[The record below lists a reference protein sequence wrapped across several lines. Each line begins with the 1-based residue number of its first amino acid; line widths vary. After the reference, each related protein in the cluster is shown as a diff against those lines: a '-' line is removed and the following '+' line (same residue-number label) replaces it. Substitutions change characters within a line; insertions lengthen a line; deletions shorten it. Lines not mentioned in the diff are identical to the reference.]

1 MCEANKGFIAVV
13 SKHEDLWRK
22 KTEKERENWFRRTNK
37 KKKKKKGKTRSLRG
51 YDQTKI
57 KRGMFALL
65 AQSGIKLTPEMKES
79 TGVCQRRRGT
89 WRRRMRVSPHNK
101 NK

>member
-1 MCEANKGFIAVV
+1 MEKKDGERERELV
-13 SKHEDLWRK
+13 SQDKQEK
-22 KTEKERENWFRRTNK
+22 KT
-37 KKKKKKGKTRSLRG
+37 SLRG

-89 WRRRMRVSPHNK
+89 
-101 NK
+101 